1 LVPAGSSAGAAILGA
16 RSIPR
21 TETKSAVAKLVGG
34 LSKRTATNTTN
45 KDKWAKPKGGK
56 MSRIKLKGNT
66 PNLTVVVGLDRP
78 MQQWFYQVWDSKVS
92 EDYPVKD
99 SMSEVLQG
107 GASRGD
113 MLEVISKFA
122 KKSER
127 RSLVEHA
134 IALDTDPG
142 VFFIF

>member
-1 LVPAGSSAGAAILGA
+1 MVVTQQEGGGNGVTPPLAPDYSEGSNHAALAGAM
-16 RSIPR
+16 PQ
-21 TETKSAVAKLVGG
+21 
-34 LSKRTATNTTN
+34 
-45 KDKWAKPKGGK
+45 GGK
-56 MSRIKLKGNT
+56 MSRITLKGKT

-92 EDYPVKD
+92 EDNPVKD

-113 MLEVISKFA
+113 MLEVISEFA
-122 KKSER
+122 EESER